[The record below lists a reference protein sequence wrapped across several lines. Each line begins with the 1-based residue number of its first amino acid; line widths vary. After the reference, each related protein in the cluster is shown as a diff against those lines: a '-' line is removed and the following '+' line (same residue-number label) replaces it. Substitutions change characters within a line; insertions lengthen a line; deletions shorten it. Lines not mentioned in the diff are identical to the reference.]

1 MLTHTINDIRQ
12 YLQSRVERLARIT
25 TDSEDLRKQGYAY
38 SSVAEWFANHGREM
52 ATGAGTWTADEVATI
67 KNLTQR
73 VRLRNSHCFVNAQKV
88 VFAAVASSRL
98 ELDEDLA
105 YAEGYAWIAGQPAPF
120 AHGWCVLNG
129 KVWDPSLDEVT
140 ARRFTYFGNTF
151 PTKYLV
157 ERIFH
162 GGKFGPLV
170 NDWKKQWP
178 LLKQPWHGPAPRR
191 AVTPALT

>member
-1 MLTHTINDIRQ
+1 MLTHKTNDIRQ
-12 YLQSRVERLARIT
+12 YLQNRVERLARVT

-52 ATGAGTWTADEVATI
+52 PSGAGTWTADEVAII

-73 VRLRNSHCFVNAQKV
+73 VRLRNSHCFANAQKV

-98 ELDEDLA
+98 DLDEELA

-129 KVWDPSLDEVT
+129 KVWDPSLGEVT
-140 ARRFTYFGNTF
+140 ARRVTYFGNTF

-191 AVTPALT
+191 AVAPALT